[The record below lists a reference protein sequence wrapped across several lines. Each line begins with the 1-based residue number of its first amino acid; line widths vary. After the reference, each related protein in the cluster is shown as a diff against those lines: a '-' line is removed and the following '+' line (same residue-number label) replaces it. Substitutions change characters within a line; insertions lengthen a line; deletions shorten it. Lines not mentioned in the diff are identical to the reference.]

1 MPYMLGVIVFDSNA
15 HQACW
20 WELTALASH
29 AHPSVAAMAK
39 TLLSGASILYAGD
52 PLRDLAF
59 SVFLDRFT
67 EKKPKSRRKS
77 ETWHGSSLSA
87 PARKVFSCC
96 KMLVHGEV
104 QWSLTSY
111 LYKGILFL

>member
-1 MPYMLGVIVFDSNA
+1 MSQLYVILTGVTVFDSNA
-15 HQACW
+15 DQACW

-29 AHPSVAAMAK
+29 SHPSVAAMAK

-87 PARKVFSCC
+87 PVKKVCLCC
-96 KMLVHGEV
+96 KMLIHGEM
-104 QWSLTSY
+104 QWPLTSY
-111 LYKGILFL
+111 